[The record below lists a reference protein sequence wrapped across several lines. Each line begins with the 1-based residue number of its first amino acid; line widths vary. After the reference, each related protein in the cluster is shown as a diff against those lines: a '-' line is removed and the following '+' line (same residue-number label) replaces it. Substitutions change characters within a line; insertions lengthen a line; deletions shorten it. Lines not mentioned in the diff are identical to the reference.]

1 MENDQNK
8 QQKVEFDFYL
18 TKKQTKDIVFQIK
31 WAVFI
36 FLQLNALKIES
47 TVTQLWLW

>member
-1 MENDQNK
+1 MENDKNK

-18 TKKQTKDIVFQIK
+18 TKNKQKTLCFKQNELC
-31 WAVFI
+31 FI

-47 TVTQLWLW
+47 TVTQL